1 MKPLRAIAVAACSAQ
16 LALAHLAS
24 VETPAYASS
33 FKGRLRQGETQYL
46 ELRLEPGKY
55 STFVA
60 TDFGE
65 TSFAMYEANGKL
77 IGKSRRFSKDPKD
90 KDQGL
95 VVEIYR
101 PSIVHLWVRMDTCD
115 ISACPFIFPSWS
127 KDDPNRPGKRQ
138 RVEIPSRVLD
148 SRPIYNRGNSG
159 TSQGMTG
166 RTNPPRQGGTRSSNQ
181 YVFNTNS
188 YVNTNLSVNRGD
200 KIRVE
205 ASGRVRF
212 GAFVGAGGPRGIIT
226 SPQYNYFTDVPHGQL
241 IGRIKQAGAGD
252 LEGWF
257 PIAEGREFVV
267 RSPGVLEFAVND
279 NRPRDNSGSFR
290 IQVTIE
296 PAK

>member
-1 MKPLRAIAVAACSAQ
+1 MKPLKAIAVAVFSAQ
-16 LALAHLAS
+16 LALAHIVL
-24 VETPAYASS
+24 VETPAHAYF

-46 ELRLEPGKY
+46 ELSLEPGTY
-55 STFVA
+55 STYIV

-65 TSFAMYEANGKL
+65 TSFVMYETNGKL

-90 KDQGL
+90 KEQGL
-95 VVEIYR
+95 VVEVYR
-101 PSIVHLWVRMDTCD
+101 PLIVHLWVRMDTCN
-115 ISACPFIFPSWS
+115 ISACPFIFPSLS
-127 KDDPNRPGKRQ
+127 KADLNRPGERQ
-138 RVEIPSRVLD
+138 RVEIPYRVLD

-159 TSQGMTG
+159 TSEGTTG
-166 RTNPPRQGGTRSSNQ
+166 RTNPPRQSGTSTSKQ

-188 YVNTNLSVNRGD
+188 YVNTNLSVNPGD

-212 GAFVGAGGPRGIIT
+212 GSFVGSGGPRGIMI

-241 IGRIKQAGAGD
+241 IGRSKQSGTED

-257 PIAEGREFVV
+257 PIAEGREFVA

>member
-1 MKPLRAIAVAACSAQ
+1 MKPFRAIAVAVFSTQ
-16 LALAHLAS
+16 LALAYIAFLG
-24 VETPAYASS
+24 TPAYAYF
-33 FKGRLRQGETQYL
+33 FKGRLREGETQYL
-46 ELRLEPGKY
+46 ELRLDPGKHL
-55 STFVA
+55 TFVA

-65 TSFAMYEANGKL
+65 TSFVMYEANGEL

-95 VVEIYR
+95 VVEVYR
-101 PSIVHLWVRMDTCD
+101 PLIVHLWIRMDICNR
-115 ISACPFIFPSWS
+115 SACPFIFPSWS
-127 KDDPNRPGKRQ
+127 KADLNRPGERQ
-138 RVEIPSRVLD
+138 RIKMPYRVLD
-148 SRPIYNRGNSG
+148 SRPIYNRGNSS
-159 TSQGMTG
+159 TSEGVTG
-166 RTNPPRQGGTRSSNQ
+166 RTNPPRQSGTSNQ

-188 YVNTNLSVNRGD
+188 YVNTNLSVNSGD

-205 ASGRVRF
+205 ASGRISF
-212 GAFVGAGGPRGIIT
+212 GSFVGSGGPRGIMI

-241 IGRIKQAGAGD
+241 MGRIKQSGAKD

-257 PIAEGREFVV
+257 AIGEGREFVV